1 MESSSLIKDIFFLLI
16 HVAVNMGRIVSCCSF
31 YLYENDKILSA
42 ENEFFFSHNNNN
54 YLIQQYMHDLMCMK
68 FGAAY

>member
-1 MESSSLIKDIFFLLI
+1 
-16 HVAVNMGRIVSCCSF
+16 MGRIVSCCSF
-31 YLYENDKILSA
+31 YLYENAKILSA
-42 ENEFFFSHNNNN
+42 ENEVFFSHNNNN